1 MKIEKELGSRS
12 SSSRSSISKKGSV
25 KEINEEEA
33 EESVTEKSASQKSR
47 RSMMALSDIQS
58 DFKQKIFYSFKPSTR
73 YRSTRAYGLEF
84 YNLALRLRH
93 EES

>member
-47 RSMMALSDIQS
+47 RSMVALTEIQS
-58 DFKQKIFYSFKPSTR
+58 EEK
-73 YRSTRAYGLEF
+73 
-84 YNLALRLRH
+84 H
-93 EES
+93 ESKNKFITHQSPRFSW